1 MSSYLGHCLKSVK
14 VVILPDPWT
23 APEPAS
29 SLPAFG
35 ARLGIGDD
43 TWYDSFLSI
52 GEKSCAAI
60 GDVAIPPDAAVGC
73 GGLVGVGDA
82 ANDRAQYTEL

>member
-23 APEPAS
+23 APEPVS

-60 GDVAIPPDAAVGC
+60 GDVIPPDAAVGC
-73 GGLVGVGDA
+73 GGLVGVGGA
-82 ANDRAQYTEL
+82 ANVRAQYTVL